1 VKGRVTSLLRPGVA
15 VCTAGALLLRAAA
28 VPVYADAA
36 ASAVQAT
43 AVPAAENVQTSFGG
57 GVATITYDLIAF
69 EGATTFDVTLEVSTN
84 GGQTYDAQPRAT
96 SGDVGRSV
104 PAGRGK
110 RIVWEFAKDVESLQ
124 ISQFRFRVVS
134 RAEPQSGGVASTPQ
148 RAPEPLA
155 GVQLP
160 PATPTASVTAR
171 RQTGGNRLLW
181 PGMAMFGGGGALAA
195 LAGAGPL
202 RTRTD
207 YPTYYE
213 LKPSKPAMY
222 GGIGIGAAGLVMML
236 VGRSRASSAAIVVPT
251 PGGIMLYRVTVF

>member
-1 VKGRVTSLLRPGVA
+1 
-15 VCTAGALLLRAAA
+15 VCTAVALVLRGAA

-36 ASAVQAT
+36 ASAVQA
-43 AVPAAENVQTSFGG
+43 AAAAPAAENVQASFSG
-57 GVATITYDLIAF
+57 GVATITYDLIGF

-96 SGDVGRSV
+96 SGDVGRSIA
-104 PAGRGK
+104 AGRGK

-124 ISQFRFRVVS
+124 ISQFRFRVSS
-134 RAEPQSGGVASTPQ
+134 RVEPQSGAIASTSERPS
-148 RAPEPLA
+148 EPRP

-160 PATPTASVTAR
+160 PATPTASPIAR
-171 RQTGGNRLLW
+171 QRTGGNGLFW
-181 PGMAMFGGGGALAA
+181 PGLGMFGAGGALAA

-202 RTRTD
+202 RTRTN

-222 GGIGIGAAGLVMML
+222 GGIGIGAAGLVLML
-236 VGRSRASSAAIVVPT
+236 VGRSRTSSASTAFVVPT
-251 PGGIMLYRVTVF
+251 PGGIVVYRVMVF